1 MKFRRFFA
9 FALTAALAVSFAGC
23 GNNKADEGSET
34 AGKSVSAQSDQ
45 EEQESQVSLPQLDAD
60 PEIKESIEK
69 KIDMDK
75 LGPLTKF
82 AVSMLENKNLTVK
95 FDVNQIKDDDAS
107 EASKSGSAM
116 NLESLGEEITV
127 AIIKNENKDYRIKL
141 DIGMFSFDMLK
152 NKDGLFSVNPK
163 VRSYSVLKTAEEM
176 NKADSGAS
184 SDSSAEAQKAI
195 DSVKDMTGGML
206 DNFDT
211 NSLINDTSEKEVT
224 YNGDGTETYD
234 GEEYKYESYTVKK
247 KAKAESS
254 AASGSASET
263 KEETVQVKVYF
274 GDDNMMKIIHVE
286 KEDQKYD
293 FIFKT
298 FSVEVDEEDLTIP
311 SEYTEKEASE
321 IDLSALGIS
330 IPSKS

>member
-107 EASKSGSAM
+107 DFCSLVNYAVKGS
-116 NLESLGEEITV
+116 E
-127 AIIKNENKDYRIKL
+127 
-141 DIGMFSFDMLK
+141 
-152 NKDGLFSVNPK
+152 
-163 VRSYSVLKTAEEM
+163 
-176 NKADSGAS
+176 
-184 SDSSAEAQKAI
+184 
-195 DSVKDMTGGML
+195 
-206 DNFDT
+206 
-211 NSLINDTSEKEVT
+211 
-224 YNGDGTETYD
+224 
-234 GEEYKYESYTVKK
+234 
-247 KAKAESS
+247 
-254 AASGSASET
+254 
-263 KEETVQVKVYF
+263 
-274 GDDNMMKIIHVE
+274 
-286 KEDQKYD
+286 
-293 FIFKT
+293 
-298 FSVEVDEEDLTIP
+298 
-311 SEYTEKEASE
+311 
-321 IDLSALGIS
+321 
-330 IPSKS
+330 